1 MANLDEYLYYLNV
14 KRISVTAKLPTR
26 AYRHD
31 AGLDLFSDLTW
42 SLYPQTGKL
51 YPTGI
56 AIEIP
61 PGYYGL
67 TMDRSS
73 FGIKNIHRF
82 AGVIDSGWRGEIGV
96 YLFNHSNKIK
106 QVFRGDKIAQLII
119 QKVEC
124 WYVREVDELTNTERG
139 EKGWGSSG
147 R

>member
-1 MANLDEYLYYLNV
+1 MANLDEYLYYLNA

-26 AYRHD
+26 AYKHD

-61 PGYYGL
+61 IGYYGL
-67 TMDRSS
+67 IMDRSS
-73 FGIKNIHRF
+73 LGIKDIHRF
-82 AGVIDSGWRGEIGV
+82 AGTIDCGWRGEVAI

-119 QKVEC
+119 QKVEPWC
-124 WYVREVDELTNTERG
+124 VREVDELTDTERG
-139 EKGWGSSG
+139 KKGFGSSG
-147 R
+147 E